1 MKNNH
6 EFTKDVGDS
15 DAASRKGLI
24 AGSIET
30 AVINVLQTMERKI
43 SGKSK
48 NFERIK
54 TLVLKK
60 LLL

>member
-15 DAASRKGLI
+15 GAVPRKGLI

-43 SGKSK
+43 S
-48 NFERIK
+48 
-54 TLVLKK
+54 
-60 LLL
+60 